1 MSIGSLTRL
10 TLLDLSENLLSSTIP
25 KVIATGLERLNIL
38 RLGFND
44 FSGEFFPPPLQMA
57 RNLLNEVNVSNN
69 PRLIGQPL
77 SYVRVIGLHDGLM
90 AMIPYLTN
98 ITTLD
103 LSNCSFTGQL
113 FEAPYVKS
121 IQYFN
126 IADNK
131 FSGYMPYTWSPD
143 FRFENLQVFD
153 GCRNDLDGEIPWR
166 YFNRYAPNLHT
177 LQLSGNRFIGELPE
191 EPRTVDN
198 LLATTMKVLDVSHN
212 QLRSRMPAATIGL
225 FTELEK
231 LFLHGNDLV
240 GTIPSS
246 IGSCNKLQ
254 HLSLSDNKFSG
265 TLPVELLQSS
275 SLRK

>member
-10 TLLDLSENLLSSTIP
+10 TLLDLSENVLSSTIP
-25 KVIATGLERLNIL
+25 KEIATGLERLNIL

-44 FSGEFFPPPLQMA
+44 FSGEFFPPPLQIT

-69 PRLIGQPL
+69 PKLIGQPL
-77 SYVRVIGLHDGLM
+77 SYVRVLGLHDGHM
-90 AMIPYLTN
+90 GVIPYLNN

-131 FSGYMPYTWSPD
+131 FVGYIPNNWGD
-143 FRFENLQVFD
+143 EFRFENLQVFD
-153 GCRNDLDGEIPWR
+153 IRRNDFEGEIPWR
-166 YFNRYAPNLHT
+166 YFNRYVPNLHT
-177 LQLSGNRFIGELPE
+177 LQLSGNRLIGELPD
-191 EPRTVDN
+191 EPRTVDS
-198 LLATTMKVLDVSHN
+198 LATIMKALDLSHN
-212 QLRSRMPAATIGL
+212 HLRSRIPAATIGL

-231 LFLHGNDLV
+231 LLLHGNDLV

-265 TLPVELLQSS
+265 TLPVELLQSP